1 MVDTLM
7 DIAGFFGLLSL
18 MSVGGGNAV
27 IPDMQR
33 YAVMVRQ
40 WVSDIEF
47 VAIYAIAQA
56 APGPSSMIVALIGYK
71 AAGWAGAATATVSM
85 YLPSSLL
92 VFSAV
97 RFLDRFQGNPWR
109 TVFERA
115 VAPVAVGL
123 VFASAYLVGKSMDPG
138 PIAFGII
145 AVTAILHWK
154 TRLNPMVSLLIG
166 GIVGALGWI
175 S

>member
-1 MVDTLM
+1 MTETLW
-7 DIAGFFGLLSL
+7 DLFSFFGLLSL

-33 YAVMVRQ
+33 YAVLVRH

-47 VAIYAIAQA
+47 TAIYAIAQA

-71 AAGWAGAATATVSM
+71 AAGWAGAVTSVIAM

-92 VFSAV
+92 TFGAV
-97 RFLDRFQGNPWR
+97 RFLDRFQANPWR
-109 TVFERA
+109 KVFEQG
-115 VAPVAVGL
+115 VAPVAIGL

-138 PIAFGII
+138 VTTFLII
-145 AVTAILHWK
+145 AGTALLHWK
-154 TRLNPMVSLLIG
+154 TQLSPIVSLVVG
-166 GIVGALGWI
+166 GILGALGLV